1 MPRGKTK
8 RRLSPRERRL
18 LEHAYLARCA
28 LERLYQVALGSDLPP
43 TQPALVHARA
53 TLERTRV
60 TFDQEMELVGRAI
73 LEGMDSR

>member
-1 MPRGKTK
+1 MPRGKVK

-60 TFDQEMELVGRAI
+60 TFDQEVESVRRAM
-73 LEGMDSR
+73 LEGMEAR